1 MFSWRY
7 SIYQEYVLLYL
18 KVFMEITPDTL
29 DWMSRTTWKKPGL
42 CEASGEK
49 LPNQFLFVL
58 GVERKKTHQL
68 LTFTKSGYFAKILA
82 PEPKKSWWGGA
93 QPRTGY
99 PDTPVAPTT
108 GAKPSW
114 KTQQSDA
121 VSSSLPPFPSSVA
134 PRKSQVTSSDPTK
147 TGFEKLYTL
156 QGIYISHLG
165 KRKIIFK
172 MPFLGDMLVSWRVSN
187 KIFSPFVS
195 RNASD
200 PESLRYL
207 ASACRND
214 LFFSSASS
222 SAWWSDFWIK
232 TSLSKQKGRNIRDST
247 NSETKYG
254 RVSSLDPSQ
263 CHVET
268 LLGDDCKATNMRH
281 IDDSNPMRNPSLLL
295 FSSLRSLQVLKRL
308 SSRTENQFGWR
319 NRHILRKLR
328 SHLWREKF
336 QHLFSEDVTSFFHQ
350 TYRLSCDVLWFF
362 VSEAVCHWH
371 SQVHP

>member
-1 MFSWRY
+1 MAPWKSCWLSGFKIMAENFWGFYVEHFAGRKKRGDSTNMVHLLPVVTRCFSWRY

-49 LPNQFLFVL
+49 LPNQFLFPL

-134 PRKSQVTSSDPTK
+134 PLKSQVTSSDPTK
-147 TGFEKLYTL
+147 TGYKRN
-156 QGIYISHLG
+156 YIPSKGLTYPTWG
-165 KRKIIFK
+165 KGK
-172 MPFLGDMLVSWRVSN
+172 
-187 KIFSPFVS
+187 
-195 RNASD
+195 
-200 PESLRYL
+200 
-207 ASACRND
+207 
-214 LFFSSASS
+214 SS
-222 SAWWSDFWIK
+222 SKCHFWWI
-232 TSLSKQKGRNIRDST
+232 
-247 NSETKYG
+247 
-254 RVSSLDPSQ
+254 
-263 CHVET
+263 C
-268 LLGDDCKATNMRH
+268 
-281 IDDSNPMRNPSLLL
+281 
-295 FSSLRSLQVLKRL
+295 
-308 SSRTENQFGWR
+308 
-319 NRHILRKLR
+319 
-328 SHLWREKF
+328 
-336 QHLFSEDVTSFFHQ
+336 
-350 TYRLSCDVLWFF
+350 
-362 VSEAVCHWH
+362 
-371 SQVHP
+371 